1 MRRRPRPR
9 LRRPQ
14 GAANWYAVSAL
25 LLLPLRFLS
34 DICTPPPNFIFRPER
49 DWKEPDRIVG
59 ELLQPGG
66 VKALENLGLESKAI
80 KLPPSSCTRTDQ
92 LIEFWTNQVYA
103 PLTVV
108 CDGCFS
114 KFRKE
119 VNNKPVKVSSTF
131 VGLILKDCKLPNP
144 NHGHVVLAQP
154 SPVLLYQIGTH
165 DTRALVDIP
174 GAKIPSVSSGALA
187 TYMREKV
194 CPQLPESV
202 RPSFL
207 AAVETNDMRSMPNSH
222 LVPAQNTRRGVVLLG
237 DANNMRHPLTGGGM
251 TVAFWDVVHL
261 RDVLRGADLDEFD
274 DVRRRVKQVHWKRK
288 EISATVNILANALY
302 ALFAAGSDPY
312 AKVLQDGCV
321 GYFKLG
327 GICVSTPIGLLSGM
341 LTNPLALIVHF
352 FAVAIYGMLL
362 LFASRPVYELPLTVV
377 RAVGAMV
384 VACFIVLPL
393 IMNELQP
400 PESSSSGRQA
410 AAKPPQGASAKQI
423 SRRDEDYT
431 YRLAKETRGKNLDA
445 HDKEDG
451 FLVDSDGDEEDVDGN
466 DDGDDDDE
474 EEEDD
479 EDEDDSGADGR
490 KKRKKSGSTST
501 SSSTKKPKKDKKRDE
516 KRKPTDKSR
525 RDDDDSDAELDTS
538 LIISSSGRSTRG
550 RKIDFTQ
557 FGMDR
562 PEDDE

>member
-1 MRRRPRPR
+1 
-9 LRRPQ
+9 
-14 GAANWYAVSAL
+14 
-25 LLLPLRFLS
+25 
-34 DICTPPPNFIFRPER
+34 
-49 DWKEPDRIVG
+49 
-59 ELLQPGG
+59 
-66 VKALENLGLESKAI
+66 
-80 KLPPSSCTRTDQ
+80 
-92 LIEFWTNQVYA
+92 
-103 PLTVV
+103 
-108 CDGCFS
+108 
-114 KFRKE
+114 
-119 VNNKPVKVSSTF
+119 
-131 VGLILKDCKLPNP
+131 
-144 NHGHVVLAQP
+144 
-154 SPVLLYQIGTH
+154 
-165 DTRALVDIP
+165 
-174 GAKIPSVSSGALA
+174 
-187 TYMREKV
+187 MREKV

-400 PESSSSGRQA
+400 KKKITLFAVIADKKEKLVALAAVAAVAAVARAKTEGWRAGSSSSSSSSSSRQA
-410 AAKPPQGASAKQI
+410 AAKPPQGASAEQV
-423 SRRDEDYT
+423 SRRDEDYAR
-431 YRLAKETRGKNLDA
+431 RLAKETRGKNLDA

-466 DDGDDDDE
+466 DDGDDDDDE

-479 EDEDDSGADGR
+479 EDEDDSDDDGR
-490 KKRKKSGSTST
+490 KKRKISTSTST

-516 KRKPTDKSR
+516 KQADEEVAER
-525 RDDDDSDAELDTS
+525 R
-538 LIISSSGRSTRG
+538 R
-550 RKIDFTQ
+550 
-557 FGMDR
+557 
-562 PEDDE
+562 